1 MDLDIDHVV
10 LTLCVNVSKNQIQS
24 IHQSI
29 NPLFSSLL
37 STKVCC
43 VVEGKAAAE
52 EHECKYIEVS
62 AAIDH
67 KIDELLVGILKQ
79 IRLIKEQR
87 NVAARRRDERR
98 ASRGLGAAAA
108 AAGAGGSGGGG
119 VLGVDDDDDDDE
131 EASARDAAAKFC
143 CPFRASNN
151 TLINKLFGRS
161 KRHVKSCENLYVL

>member
-1 MDLDIDHVV
+1 M
-10 LTLCVNVSKNQIQS
+10 
-24 IHQSI
+24 
-29 NPLFSSLL
+29 
-37 STKVCC
+37 CC
-43 VVEGKAAAE
+43 VAEGKAAAE

-108 AAGAGGSGGGG
+108 AGAGGSGCG
-119 VLGVDDDDDDDE
+119 VLGVDDDDDDDDE